1 MQSYMAR
8 SVWIVCLLATAAW
21 PRHATARSVE
31 VVVAG
36 SGIRGTAGE
45 RQWLAFQKHV
55 EEAAAG
61 ELELKML
68 IYGELGSEEQII
80 SGLRRGR
87 VHFANVSALVAST
100 VVPELSLLYA
110 PYLFDELPEADFVL
124 DKYLTAEYARM
135 LAARGLHFVTWF
147 DLGQSHIYAREPI
160 LRPADMRGRR
170 FRVSASKSA
179 ELFAR
184 ALGADVIPLGFAD
197 IVPGL
202 ETGLIEAGENALQL
216 YARAGTPT
224 AAPHLT
230 LTGHSLGMSVIVAGK
245 RWWEGLSVRQRDVLT
260 RSFPSLEV
268 TRAAIRAEDARD
280 VDNATELGFTVHSL
294 GSAGRAEWAAA
305 TRVTHEQLIE
315 EIGGESRKLYELIQT
330 GRAAYAKR

>member
-1 MQSYMAR
+1 MKRWLAR
-8 SVWIVCLLATAAW
+8 LVWIVCLIATAAW
-21 PRHATARSVE
+21 SGHATARPVE

-61 ELELKML
+61 ELALKML
-68 IYGELGSEEQII
+68 IYGELGSEEQIV

-87 VHFANVSALVAST
+87 VHFANISALVAST

-110 PYLFDELPEADFVL
+110 PYLFDELKEADFVL
-124 DKYLTAEYARM
+124 DTYLTAEYSRM

-160 LRPADMRGRR
+160 LRPVDMRGRR

-202 ETGLIEAGENALQL
+202 QTGLIEAGENALQL

-245 RWWEGLSVRQRDVLT
+245 RWWDRLTVRQREVLT

-280 VDNATELGFTVHSL
+280 IENAAGLGFTVHRL
-294 GSAGRAEWAAA
+294 DQAAREEWAAA

-315 EIGGESRKLYELIQT
+315 DIGGDSRKLYELIQV